1 MSLDLILYLEI
12 KNFNEYYIVYLGLD
26 FGILVYVFVK
36 VKNKVDFIIFVLFGF
51 IIIDEMFFL
60 YWGNVVVIKDFEYIY
75 VGWIENM
82 FIEVE

>member
-12 KNFNEYYIVYLGLD
+12 KKFNEYYIVYLGLD

-60 YWGNVVVIKDFEYIY
+60 Y
-75 VGWIENM
+75 
-82 FIEVE
+82 

>member
-12 KNFNEYYIVYLGLD
+12 NNFNEYYIVYLGLD

-51 IIIDEMFFL
+51 LIIDEMFFL
-60 YWGNVVVIKDFEYIY
+60 Y
-75 VGWIENM
+75 
-82 FIEVE
+82 

>member
-12 KNFNEYYIVYLGLD
+12 KKFNEYYIVYLGLD

-60 YWGNVVVIKDFEYIY
+60 YRGNVVVI
-75 VGWIENM
+75 
-82 FIEVE
+82 

>member
-12 KNFNEYYIVYLGLD
+12 NNFNEYYIVYLGLD

-60 YWGNVVVIKDFEYIY
+60 Y
-75 VGWIENM
+75 
-82 FIEVE
+82 

>member
-12 KNFNEYYIVYLGLD
+12 KKFNEYYIVYLGLD

-51 IIIDEMFFL
+51 LIIDEMFFL
-60 YWGNVVVIKDFEYIY
+60 Y
-75 VGWIENM
+75 
-82 FIEVE
+82 

>member
-51 IIIDEMFFL
+51 LIIDEMFFL
-60 YWGNVVVIKDFEYIY
+60 Y
-75 VGWIENM
+75 
-82 FIEVE
+82 